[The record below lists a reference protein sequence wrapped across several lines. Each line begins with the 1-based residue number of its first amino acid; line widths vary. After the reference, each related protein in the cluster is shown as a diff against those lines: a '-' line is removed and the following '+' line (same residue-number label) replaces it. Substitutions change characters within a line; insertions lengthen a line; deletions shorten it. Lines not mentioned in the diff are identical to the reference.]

1 VAILNITLLGP
12 TPNNAAAQW
21 EWTPI
26 GSAPFYQSLFRHGDQ
41 FGADAS
47 DDFLTAGDVFNA
59 EGGTNVVAEGEFLVV
74 GVRAFDGGPIGD
86 YVWSPPR
93 VVDPP

>member
-59 EGGTNVVAEGEFLVV
+59 EGGTNVVAEFFV
-74 GVRAFDGGPIGD
+74 A
-86 YVWSPPR
+86 PPR
-93 VVDPP
+93 VAVVERLICGWLAGCGPRAK